1 MAINKK
7 SIFFFIYISG
17 ILLFVVYL
25 TFNEYGFLKYFGLK
39 SEIQVVQD
47 EIKFSEEQNERLKM
61 EIDSLQKK
69 VRYKIERIAREK
81 YGMSLPNESV
91 IKLEIK

>member
-25 TFNEYGFLKYFGLK
+25 TFNEYGFIKYFGLK

-47 EIKFSEEQNERLKM
+47 EIRFSEEQNERLKM

-69 VRYKIERIAREK
+69 VRYKIERIARQK
-81 YGMSLPNESV
+81 YGMSLPNESI
-91 IKLEIK
+91 IKVQIK

>member
-25 TFNEYGFLKYFGLK
+25 TFNEYGFIKYFGLK

-69 VRYKIERIAREK
+69 VRYKIERIARQK
-81 YGMSLPNESV
+81 YGMSLPNESI
-91 IKLEIK
+91 IKVQIK